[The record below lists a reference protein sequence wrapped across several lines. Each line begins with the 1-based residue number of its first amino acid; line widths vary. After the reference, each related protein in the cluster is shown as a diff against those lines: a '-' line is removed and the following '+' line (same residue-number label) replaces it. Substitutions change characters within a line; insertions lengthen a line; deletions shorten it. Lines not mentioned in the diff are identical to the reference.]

1 MFNLRI
7 AAEPLSQTVTYNK
20 YAPACEE
27 WLFLV
32 LHLNGLCLFEDGT
45 RAATAASI

>member
-7 AAEPLSQTVTYNK
+7 AAETLSQTITYNK

-32 LHLNGLCLFEDGT
+32 LHLFITFFVN
-45 RAATAASI
+45 